1 MMKKGN
7 PIATPRRNAGKS
19 PHPALPGTP
28 AAVPAPPKTGCS
40 IARVPGEAPFSTHPG
55 HYSAPFSEARKVI
68 KNP

>member
-1 MMKKGN
+1 MKNGG

-28 AAVPAPPKTGCS
+28 VAVPAPPKTRTV
-40 IARVPGEAPFSTHPG
+40 IARVPC
-55 HYSAPFSEARKVI
+55 EARFPIHPEQYSTAFTVARKTI